1 MRIIN
6 LTPHDIKIVDAST
19 VTFNKEIRKNVVD
32 PLFGDPIIVTTI
44 PSSGIAS
51 AKITSVMDGAIDGVP
66 VYKKQIT
73 GCDALPDAD
82 DDTIFIVS
90 ALYVSAY
97 RAVNGNTD
105 NLYTIADPVYTT
117 DGRTIVG
124 SLGICPAF

>member
-1 MRIIN
+1 MNIIN
-6 LTPHDIKIVDAST
+6 LTPHPIKIVDQST
-19 VTFNKEIRKNVVD
+19 VTFDSAIRKNVVN
-32 PLFGDPIIVTTI
+32 GDPVIVATI
-44 PSSGIAS
+44 PSAGVAS
-51 AKITSVMDGAIDGVP
+51 AKISTVADGSIDGVP

-82 DDTIFIVS
+82 DDTIFVVS
-90 ALYVSAY
+90 ALYVSAF

-105 NLYTIADPVYTT
+105 KLFTIADPVYTT